1 MSTHTHNPITPA
13 IQAVYRATNNSLTTF
28 RKNGTP
34 VATPVTCA
42 EHEGIIYFVTG
53 ADSGKVKRMRHT
65 HHVTIAPCTMSGKVT
80 GEAVDAHAHIIDSG
94 AEMYKAKGAFQSKY
108 GLRHQATQGMVK
120 LVQLIRRQP
129 QIQRVYVAIEFV
141 DGHPQNP
148 VE

>member
-42 EHEGIIYFVTG
+42 EYEGTIYFVTG
-53 ADSGKVKRMRHT
+53 ADSGKVKRMKHT
-65 HHVTIAPCTMSGKVT
+65 HHVTIAPCTMGGKIT
-80 GEAVDAHAHIIDSG
+80 GDTVDAHAHIITNN
-94 AEMYKAKGAFQSKY
+94 AEIYRAKGAIQSKY
-108 GLRHQATQGMVK
+108 GLRHQATQTILK
-120 LVQLIRRQP
+120 LVQFIRRLP
-129 QIQRVYVAIEFV
+129 EIQQVYVAIEFV
-141 DGHPQNP
+141 DEHSQIP